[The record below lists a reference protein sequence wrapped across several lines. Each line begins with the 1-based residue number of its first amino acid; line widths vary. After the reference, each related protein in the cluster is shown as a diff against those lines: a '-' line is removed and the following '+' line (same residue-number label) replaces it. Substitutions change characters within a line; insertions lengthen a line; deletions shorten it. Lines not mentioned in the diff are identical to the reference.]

1 MFGIYFFVFLLFS
14 LPCIF
19 IARFIVSLIN
29 FLLTPKSDLA
39 NRAKHRQSMICF
51 GIASATIV
59 ALLIGLVIA
68 FYTLAITHM

>member
-1 MFGIYFFVFLLFS
+1 MFGYYFFLILIFA

-29 FLLTPKSDLA
+29 FLLTPKSDSA
-39 NRAKHRQSMICF
+39 NRAKHRQSMICN

-59 ALLIGLVIA
+59 ALLVGLIA
-68 FYTLAITHM
+68 FFTLAITHM